1 MAGFDVVTGILK
13 MVKLPREGLRSENLR
28 NSEEYKNLRDRRRLG
43 IMVGFF
49 LGGGGGYVLN
59 ELV

>member
-1 MAGFDVVTGILK
+1 MVTGILK

-28 NSEEYKNLRDRRRLG
+28 NSEEYKNFRDRRRLG

-49 LGGGGGYVLN
+49 GGGGRLSFK
-59 ELV
+59 